1 MIRGADLLRVQVEA
15 IQDSNS
21 AKLKEKGRE
30 SRKGKCA
37 IINKSILI
45 ALRIDAVFS

>member
-1 MIRGADLLRVQVEA
+1 MQVEA

-21 AKLKEKGRE
+21 AKLKEKGSE

-45 ALRIDAVFS
+45 TLRIDDAFFLMQ